1 MNRPA
6 LTEQSNPATAEI
18 DRMNALEIVT
28 VINRED
34 QKVAE
39 AIEKVL
45 PQIAKAVDLIV
56 ASLSTGGRMAYFGAV
71 TSGRIAFLDAADC
84 PPTFGIAREQI
95 QAFIA
100 GGDPSLKES
109 LEGVEDSAELAEADL
124 NTFDPRPGD
133 IVVSLSASGNPL
145 YGVRVLE
152 LARDRGA
159 HTIGISSNPDARL
172 KPFADIFINPL
183 LGEEVISGSS
193 RMKSATAQKMILN
206 MLSTAAMVRL
216 GKTYRNLMVDVEIS
230 NQKLHRRACNIIS
243 QITGADPQSAENYLR
258 QSGNKVKTAC
268 VMSAK
273 NCSLRQAEEL
283 LQKAGGR
290 LRDIIG

>member
-6 LTEQSNPATAEI
+6 LTELSNPATAEI
-18 DRMNALEIVT
+18 DRMDALEIVT

-34 QKVAE
+34 QKIAG
-39 AIEKVL
+39 AIEKIL
-45 PQIAKAVDLIV
+45 PQIAKAVDLIA
-56 ASLSTGGRMAYFGAV
+56 ASLSAGGRMAYFGAV

-124 NTFDPRPGD
+124 NTFNPQPGD

-145 YGVRVLE
+145 YGVRILE
-152 LARDRGA
+152 LARARGA
-159 HTIGISSNPDARL
+159 RTIGISSNPDARL

-230 NQKLHRRACNIIS
+230 NQKLYSRACNIIS
-243 QITGADPQSAENYLR
+243 QITGVSPQAAEDYLR
-258 QSGNKVKTAC
+258 RSGNKVKTAC
-268 VMSAK
+268 VMAAK
-273 NCSLRQAEEL
+273 NCSLRQAENL